1 MSDQPKIKV
10 SEQAEQ
16 EALFQFLRTMEGR
29 HPLLRF
35 VFHVPNQANGGGA
48 KVRLSGCGN
57 RMVPVEAFTNA
68 RMGVKKGAWDIWAP
82 FRNRAPIW
90 EYPAGIFVGCAIEM
104 KARGGRLS
112 PDQEEWAAFLCAEG
126 WSCTVCYDWT
136 SAAQLL
142 IRWVG
147 GDPNE
152 IEGL

>member
-1 MSDQPKIKV
+1 MS
-10 SEQAEQ
+10 ERTEQ
-16 EALFQFLRTMEGR
+16 EALFDFLSRMEGR
-29 HPLLRF
+29 YPLLKY
-35 VFHVPNQANGGGA
+35 VFHVPNEASGGGA
-48 KVRLSGCGN
+48 KVRTAYQKTDGSLGYK
-57 RMVPVEAFTNA
+57 MTPVEAFTNA
-68 RMGVKKGAWDIWAP
+68 RMGVRKGAWDIWAP

-104 KARGGRLS
+104 KVRGGRLS
-112 PDQEEWAAFLCAEG
+112 LDQEAWGAFLCAEG

-147 GDPNE
+147 GDPDE